1 MVAGAFKCFL
11 ALIIPVYWFASAR
24 QSLVMVPADKY
35 LISMSNEH
43 PVLSNTELLHFIAC
57 SELGS
62 KNNTIDAEKAA
73 LCYVRRD
80 SYKSSLMWGHDF
92 PMLSCGRCVVGIWI
106 FQSSKR
112 PDLRTLPHLMQTPMR
127 CLSERERRKYEYE
140 GPLQTKLFHPP
151 KFFKFGSG
159 IGNSGFFTMSCV
171 HVGTLQT
178 NCYPKFN
185 SIKTELQTLNT
196 DSHSVNIFSILSLN
210 LHLSQLS
217 QRQRKQKC
225 YTNTDKLAT
234 VFMRVPF
241 GQNYFIF
248 QNWVSVEDLK

>member
-1 MVAGAFKCFL
+1 
-11 ALIIPVYWFASAR
+11 
-24 QSLVMVPADKY
+24 
-35 LISMSNEH
+35 
-43 PVLSNTELLHFIAC
+43 
-57 SELGS
+57 
-62 KNNTIDAEKAA
+62 
-73 LCYVRRD
+73 
-80 SYKSSLMWGHDF
+80 MWGHDF
-92 PMLSCGRCVVGIWI
+92 PMLSCGTRHVVSWEFEYFSLPKDQTCGLCLTLCR
-106 FQSSKR
+106 R
-112 PDLRTLPHLMQTPMR
+112 PCAVFRKESGESTSMR
-127 CLSERERRKYEYE
+127 VLFRQNYFI
-140 GPLQTKLFHPP
+140 LQNFLNLDV
-151 KFFKFGSG
+151 GSG
-159 IGNSGFFTMSCV
+159 ILVSSQCLFGTCV

-185 SIKTELQTLNT
+185 SIKTELRTLNT

-248 QNWVSVEDLK
+248 QNWVSVENLK